1 MLEVRPDP
9 TSRNVGSGHDAPSW
23 LVALGWV
30 GLIWYVV
37 VVAVCTLGY
46 LQIWRHYSRRPNK
59 SISSASPE
67 APHITVIRPIKGLEP
82 YLYECLAS
90 TFRQDYPS
98 DKLTVYFCVA
108 TRADPAVPIIEKVLA
123 DFPHADSRLYVEEED
138 PLLHGDSSDS
148 YDLGPNPKIRNM
160 SRAYREARG
169 DIVWII
175 DCNVWVGKGVCGR
188 MVDRL
193 CGFGSDKGYKYK
205 FVHHVPIVVD
215 VDEDNGLGPERQSL
229 LHPQNKGNAVEPS
242 DVSTLLRTAGGRLEE
257 LFMSSS
263 HAKMYTAI
271 NTVLIAP
278 CIVGKSNMFRRSHL
292 DYLTAPSPADPHRR
306 NPGIDYFSDNICEDH
321 LIGDLLWKNQIRE
334 EKEAGERWG
343 KHGIVFGDFAFQPVA
358 NMSVKAY
365 IARRV
370 RWLRVRK
377 FTVLLATLVE
387 PGTESLLC
395 SVYGAFGITT
405 SLAPYFQRNGYE
417 FCSHLTSWTAFFA
430 LWFLSIVLWA
440 AVDWTQYLKLHS
452 AQTVE
457 LDENTPSFVRPRA
470 KGAAARRPFLHWLAA
485 WIGRESL
492 ALPIWIWA
500 FYGGVT
506 VVWRDRVFRVG
517 LDMKVREIGQVCG
530 NGGPVSMDSSYD
542 DIAPALNSKVTRS
555 QSRSSGDR
563 NKVRRD

>member
-1 MLEVRPDP
+1 MPDSVL
-9 TSRNVGSGHDAPSW
+9 TVDQDLGTCRVGVQLAD
-23 LVALGWV
+23 LD
-30 GLIWYVV
+30 
-37 VVAVCTLGY
+37 TLG
-46 LQIWRHYSRRPNK
+46 IRWRHYSRRPNK
-59 SISSASPE
+59 STSSTSPE
-67 APHITVIRPIKGLEP
+67 APHITVIRPVKGLEP
-82 YLYECLAS
+82 RLYECLAS

-108 TRADPAVPIIEKVLA
+108 TRADPAVPILEQVLT
-123 DFPHADSRLYVEEED
+123 DFPHADARLFVEDED
-138 PLLHGDSSDS
+138 PLLNGEGSDP

-160 SRAYREARG
+160 SRAYREAKG

-193 CGFGSDKGYKYK
+193 CGFGSGKGYKYK

-215 VDEDNGLGPERQSL
+215 VDEDNGLGPERQPL
-229 LHPQNKGNAVEPS
+229 LRPQNKGTAADNGRHGSSCFSP
-242 DVSTLLRTAGGRLEE
+242 LLQTGGGRLEE

-292 DYLTAPSPADPHRR
+292 DYLTAPSPTDPHRR

-321 LIGDLLWKNQIRE
+321 LIGDLLWKKQIRE

-395 SVYGAFGITT
+395 SVYGAFGVTT
-405 SLAPYFQRNGYE
+405 SLAPYCVRNGYE
-417 FCSHLTSWTAFFA
+417 FCSHLTSWSAFFA
-430 LWFLSIVLWA
+430 LWVLSVVMWA

-457 LDENTPSFVRPRA
+457 VDENTPSFVRARP
-470 KGAAARRPFLHWLAA
+470 KGALARRHFLHWLAA
-485 WIGRESL
+485 WVGREAL

-517 LDMKVREIGQVCG
+517 LDMKVREIGQVRG
-530 NGGPVSMDSSYD
+530 KSGPVSMDSSYD
-542 DIAPALNSKVTRS
+542 NLSPALNG
-555 QSRSSGDR
+555 QASRSRSRGSGER